1 MPKHRYQHREPTD
14 KWQQLRPLL
23 KDSGQITY
31 EIIRPV
37 ILWGVTPKERAVET
51 GMSQRTIYYKAN
63 LFDQAGMASLL
74 PPEPPPPVPK
84 LDKRTLPPPVRQAIV
99 DAHAEYPP
107 LSLHELASICY
118 VQCGRRPSPHTI
130 KLILAAGPKPSRT
143 TRRFPRFAE
152 MDDPVERR
160 RVIIRLHAEGW
171 NAKSIAGY
179 LEVSRQTVH
188 AVLKRW
194 IEEQFAGLEDKSHAP
209 KTTVRKVDLQA
220 MNEVKK
226 LQENPELGAYRIH
239 TALLQLGINL
249 SPRTCGRILALNRKL
264 YHLQMP
270 VKRGRPKKEMPFKA
284 ERRHQYW
291 TTDIR
296 YLDMHQLGGGMIYC
310 ISILEN
316 FSRAILASAISRRQD
331 TEAYLA
337 VLYAAIRKH
346 GVPEVLV
353 SDSGGVFRSHDAM
366 RIYEALGIQKVE
378 IDKRQAWQSYIE
390 SNFNAQRRLADWHFE
405 KAQTWE
411 DLLAAHEKWLLDFN
425 YQHHFAHEQR
435 EDGRHSPAAV
445 LGWIKGMQPEP
456 DLVYRVFSAIC
467 ETRTLSRAGYAKFRN
482 FLLYGEQGLAGKKTL
497 VNIFQD
503 ILTLEYGDSPLSRY
517 SVEWQPDDKH
527 LLRVGN
533 PRLYD
538 HPYQSPQIPLWEP
551 GEVEWYLIL
560 RADPPSQ
567 RRKHGGRVFIMQPSL
582 FTEGESE
589 GSKSYLE

>member
-1 MPKHRYQHREPTD
+1 
-14 KWQQLRPLL
+14 
-23 KDSGQITY
+23 
-31 EIIRPV
+31 
-37 ILWGVTPKERAVET
+37 
-51 GMSQRTIYYKAN
+51 
-63 LFDQAGMASLL
+63 
-74 PPEPPPPVPK
+74 
-84 LDKRTLPPPVRQAIV
+84 
-99 DAHAEYPP
+99 
-107 LSLHELASICY
+107 
-118 VQCGRRPSPHTI
+118 
-130 KLILAAGPKPSRT
+130 
-143 TRRFPRFAE
+143 
-152 MDDPVERR
+152 
-160 RVIIRLHAEGW
+160 
-171 NAKSIAGY
+171 
-179 LEVSRQTVH
+179 
-188 AVLKRW
+188 
-194 IEEQFAGLEDKSHAP
+194 
-209 KTTVRKVDLQA
+209 

-270 VKRGRPKKEMPFKA
+270 VKRGRLKKAMPFKA
-284 ERRHQYW
+284 QRRHQYW

-310 ISILEN
+310 ISLLEN

-337 VLYAAIRKH
+337 VLYAAIRKY

-353 SDSGGVFRSHDAM
+353 SGSGGVFRSHDAM

-378 IDKRQAWQSYIE
+378 IEKRQAWQSHIE

-405 KAQTWE
+405 RAQTWE

-435 EDGRHSPAAV
+435 EDGCHSPAAV
-445 LGWIKGMQPEP
+445 LGWIKGMQPDP
-456 DLVYRVFSAIC
+456 DLVYRIFSAIC
-467 ETRTLSRAGYAKFRN
+467 ETRILSKAGYAKFRN

-497 VNIFQD
+497 INIFQD
-503 ILTLEYGDSPLSRY
+503 ILTLEYGDAPLSRY
-517 SVEWQPDDKH
+517 SVEWQPDDRH

-551 GEVEWYLIL
+551 GEVEWHVIL
-560 RADPPSQ
+560 RCEPPGP
-567 RRKHGGRVFIMQPSL
+567 RRKRRRRVFVIQPHL
-582 FTEGESE
+582 P
-589 GSKSYLE
+589 LEQDRTAER